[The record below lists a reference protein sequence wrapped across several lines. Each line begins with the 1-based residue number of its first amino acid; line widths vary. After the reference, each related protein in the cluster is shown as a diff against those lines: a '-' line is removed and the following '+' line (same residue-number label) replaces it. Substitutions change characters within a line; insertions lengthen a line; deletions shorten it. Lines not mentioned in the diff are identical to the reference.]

1 MTDSVGEP
9 YSILAIQPEWVLE
22 DEAMGSKQKF
32 WFRESNDSPDWLFKY
47 PQPNTGQHWA
57 EKIAAEVAGCLD
69 ILHARVELAMFQEVQ
84 GSATESFAREGREL
98 FHGNQVLAGKM
109 LGYDSARKFRQSD
122 HTLLNIFSALDQ
134 VFKSAEAARVAKE
147 RMAAYLVLDA
157 LVGNTDRHHEN
168 WGILRKRTPNGWA
181 GMVAPSFDHA
191 SSLGRELRDEGT
203 SKSRQRILAEGRIG
217 LYAEKAPGAIY
228 WEPSDGRGVS
238 PLELVRRAHKMYLET
253 FAHALQPLDTLDKE
267 SLRGVV
273 DRVPVGW
280 MSETSRSF
288 AVELMCYN
296 LQQLRKIAL

>member
-32 WFRESNDSPDWLFKY
+32 WFRESNDSPDWLFKF

-69 ILHARVELAMFQEVQ
+69 ILHARVELAMFQDVQ
-84 GSATESFAREGREL
+84 VRPRNPLHAKAANSFMGTR
-98 FHGNQVLAGKM
+98 FSQKM

-191 SSLGRELRDEGT
+191 SSLGPGT
-203 SKSRQRILAEGRIG
+203 PR
-217 LYAEKAPGAIY
+217 
-228 WEPSDGRGVS
+228 
-238 PLELVRRAHKMYLET
+238 
-253 FAHALQPLDTLDKE
+253 
-267 SLRGVV
+267 
-273 DRVPVGW
+273 
-280 MSETSRSF
+280 
-288 AVELMCYN
+288 
-296 LQQLRKIAL
+296 